1 LWILCRMNAALIG
14 RMKVNRE
21 LTPDQEQL
29 ASAAGAG
36 ALPSPVARCAER
48 CSERAEPADWQPV
61 ACSTGH
67 GAPPRSSLWPAA
79 RGSCRSFRTASSLT
93 PGGGFV
99 ELELLPAW
107 AWADSSNRSEVD
119 EGVAAVS
126 LFSALLEHYRPSDSK
141 GKQHHSKGLKTQAAA
156 PVKKS
161 PAAPSFRPPG
171 AAPPIRPRIRRL
183 ELLPA

>member
-1 LWILCRMNAALIG
+1 
-14 RMKVNRE
+14 
-21 LTPDQEQL
+21 
-29 ASAAGAG
+29 
-36 ALPSPVARCAER
+36 
-48 CSERAEPADWQPV
+48 
-61 ACSTGH
+61 
-67 GAPPRSSLWPAA
+67 
-79 RGSCRSFRTASSLT
+79 
-93 PGGGFV
+93 
-99 ELELLPAW
+99 LELLSAW

-141 GKQHHSKGLKTQAAA
+141 GKQQHSKGLKTQAAA